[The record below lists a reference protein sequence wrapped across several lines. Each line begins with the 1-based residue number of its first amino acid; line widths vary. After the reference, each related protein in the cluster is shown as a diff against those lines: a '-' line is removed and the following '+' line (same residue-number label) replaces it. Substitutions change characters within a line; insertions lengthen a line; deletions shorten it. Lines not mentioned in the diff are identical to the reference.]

1 MRRWCYYKLGN
12 ISTFY
17 HSRNTI
23 SNGNWTKNKKII
35 QLSNVMHVPF
45 GVLTEREVKQ
55 LSGKIS
61 LAYYQNL
68 KPH

>member
-1 MRRWCYYKLGN
+1 
-12 ISTFY
+12 
-17 HSRNTI
+17 
-23 SNGNWTKNKKII
+23 
-35 QLSNVMHVPF
+35 MHVPF